1 MIVFRW
7 RASPATSGPGAW
19 INSPIQ
25 VCQQN
30 ISRTGT
36 IIKWAL
42 KPFRGLHDVP
52 MEFSKIK
59 DQTIVKIE
67 TQQGRIVD
75 GVKGMAGFAQK
86 TFNLSDPPVKV
97 ETEDTKTIVTM
108 ELTNWIFCD
117 CDLQQTEALPKE
129 GDGEEE
135 RDYGEEEDELLVRLL
150 PGYGRTTT
158 GKFMD
163 ELFEFSTFQY
173 CRR

>member
-75 GVKGMAGFAQK
+75 GVRGLAGLAQR
-86 TFNLSDPPVKV
+86 TFNLSDIPIKV
-97 ETEDTKTIVTM
+97 ETEETKTIVTM

-117 CDLQQTEALPKE
+117 CDLTGALPIE
-129 GDGEEE
+129 GGADEEE
-135 RDYGEEEDELLVRLL
+135 EGEEEDELLERIL
-150 PGYGRTTT
+150 PGYNRTTT
-158 GKFMD
+158 GKF
-163 ELFEFSTFQY
+163 LY
-173 CRR
+173 G

>member
-1 MIVFRW
+1 M
-7 RASPATSGPGAW
+7 T
-19 INSPIQ
+19 PIH

-30 ISRTGT
+30 TCRTGT
-36 IIKWAL
+36 ILKWAL
-42 KPFRGLHDVP
+42 KPFVGLHEVP
-52 MEFSKIK
+52 MEVSKSEDKI
-59 DQTIVKIE
+59 IVRIE
-67 TQQGRIVD
+67 TQQGRIMD

-135 RDYGEEEDELLVRLL
+135 RDYEEEEDELLVRLL
-150 PGYGRTTT
+150 PGCGRTTT

-163 ELFEFSTFQY
+163 ELFEFFHFSILQKMNRKLTSTQLLL
-173 CRR
+173 